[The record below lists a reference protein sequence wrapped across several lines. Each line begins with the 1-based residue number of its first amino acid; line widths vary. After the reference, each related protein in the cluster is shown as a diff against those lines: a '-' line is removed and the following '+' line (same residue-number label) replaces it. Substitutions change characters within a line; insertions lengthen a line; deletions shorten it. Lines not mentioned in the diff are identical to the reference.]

1 MAKTFRKIF
10 GKLFPTSD
18 RILRSFW
25 YTLNGEHAESLSQ
38 RQLHLTQALHKQ
50 HIEQAQTLHH
60 QHIEQAQALHNQQV
74 ETARALHDQQAV
86 LDDARA
92 VNLKHHLESVRP
104 GCVSEFAIADSV
116 QRLRQLGDSAEG
128 AIAVVTVVP
137 PAQTGVARFS
147 VATFGAAPFDV
158 DVFGPF
164 ERTAEYLG
172 AHALAGA
179 AGRMSF
185 FTAES
190 VAEGLRVRRYRAV
203 IWVLANSDH
212 NLPVL
217 QLLRRMRHLPQTVPC
232 WIEIHDPV
240 LLNMADQI
248 IRADRGNFA
257 QSARLHFADPA
268 VDVDWSRVERGDY
281 SPLLEAGFAG
291 VRTLL
296 NDVPFSGLIVHSE
309 AAKRIIL
316 RDWRDLD
323 EKKVSVLFHPV
334 FEPYRP
340 RQAGRGRGLRIGS
353 FGVPNESKLTPM
365 VVAAF
370 RIIRATLP
378 DTTLVLAGYDAALFA
393 SRQGLVDEPGLIIE
407 DNPGDHRLLT
417 LMSGVDVAVQL
428 RASDTGES
436 SGIIPQLL
444 AADIPTLVS
453 PVGAMHGYG
462 AAVRYVPPEYD
473 AVQLADLILEE
484 AREPARSQAARE
496 AYAQV
501 HTPAR
506 FCLDLRELIEGR
518 QPAPRRSPPAGTP
531 SARHAEPGVLGP
543 EPTHW
548 QDFERIMEDL
558 GAARNP
564 YVQSHLLRYRQT
576 LAALEK
582 WLPEHRDAALEIGTS
597 WLFAIFLKA
606 NLGFSTVDVTNRDPG
621 TDAKITSASFT
632 STGALQAFNLDLESD
647 PIPVADAQYDL
658 VLCCEVLE
666 HLDVD
671 PMFMLAEINR
681 TMKIGG
687 RLLLTTPNVTSSR
700 NVSKILNGY
709 APHFYMQYHKDRSP
723 YRHNIEYAPDQVA
736 GLVEAAGY
744 RIDRLWTLDTFEAPV
759 PEAMDLLRRLQYPS
773 GMRGDNMFVVATK
786 TGPVIERHPPIIYV

>member
-1 MAKTFRKIF
+1 MAKTFRKIL
-10 GKLFPTSD
+10 GRLFPTVE
-18 RILRSFW
+18 RVLRTVW
-25 YTLNGEHAESLSQ
+25 RTLNGEHAESLAQ
-38 RQLHLTQALHKQ
+38 RQLYVTQTLHNQ
-50 HIEQAQTLHH
+50 HIEKAQTL
-60 QHIEQAQALHNQQV
+60 QNQQV
-74 ETARALHDQQAV
+74 ERTQTLHDQQTVLGDARV
-86 LDDARA
+86 LD
-92 VNLKHHLESVRP
+92 LKSHFESVLP
-104 GCVSEFAIADSV
+104 GYVSEFATADSV

-158 DVFGPF
+158 DIFGPF
-164 ERTAEYLG
+164 ESTSAYLG
-172 AHALAGA
+172 AHALAGS

-185 FTAES
+185 FAAES

-203 IWVLANSDH
+203 IWVLANSNH

-217 QLLRRMRHLPQTVPC
+217 QLLRRLRHLPQTVPC

-240 LLNMADQI
+240 LVNMADQV

-268 VDVDWSRVERGDY
+268 MDIDWSRVARGDH
-281 SPLLEAGFAG
+281 SPLIQAGFAG

-316 RDWRDLD
+316 RDWHDLD

-334 FEPYRP
+334 FEQYRP
-340 RQAGRGRGLRIGS
+340 RQAGRGHGLRIGS
-353 FGVPNESKLTPM
+353 FGVPNESKLTPK
-365 VVAAF
+365 VIAAH
-370 RIIRATLP
+370 RKLRATLP
-378 DTTLVLAGYDAALFA
+378 DTILILAGYDAALFA

-407 DNPGDHRLLT
+407 DNPSDRRLLT
-417 LMSGVDVAVQL
+417 IMSGVDVAVQL
-428 RASDTGES
+428 RAFDTGES

-444 AADIPTLVS
+444 AADVPTLVS
-453 PVGAMHGYG
+453 PIGTMHSYG
-462 AAVRYVPPEYD
+462 AAVRYVPQECD
-473 AVQLADLILEE
+473 AMQLADLILEE
-484 AREPARSQAARE
+484 ARQPARSQAARE
-496 AYAQV
+496 AYAQA

-506 FCLDLRELIEGR
+506 FCLDLLELLEGR
-518 QPAPRRSPPAGTP
+518 KPAPRVFIPAGTP
-531 SARHAEPGVLGP
+531 SPLPP
-543 EPTHW
+543 EPYVLAPEPAHW
-548 QDFERIMEDL
+548 PDFERIMEEI
-558 GAARNP
+558 GAVRNP

-576 LAALEK
+576 LAALER
-582 WLPEHRDAALEIGTS
+582 WLPKHRDAALEIGTS
-597 WLFAIFLKA
+597 WLFAILLKA
-606 NLGFSTVDVTNRDPG
+606 DLGFSTVDVTNRDPS
-621 TDAKITSASFT
+621 TDAKITSASFA

-647 PIPVADAQYDL
+647 PIPAADAQYDL

-723 YRHNIEYAPDQVA
+723 YRHNIEYAPDQVS
-736 GLVEAAGY
+736 GLIEAAGY
-744 RIDRLWTLDTFEAPV
+744 RIDQLWTLDTFEAPV
-759 PEAMDLLRRLQYPS
+759 PEAIDLLRRLQYPS
-773 GMRGDNMFVVATK
+773 GLRGDNIFVVATK